1 MTKKI
6 STIDI
11 QRFRGIPKSLKLDF
25 WNKST
30 DHPCSFII
38 FGDNGTG
45 KSSVID
51 ALEFGLQARIER
63 TQSLKSE
70 LKPSPISL
78 KDFDTAKI
86 KVTFQDTTTL
96 ERHIQIEK
104 EEDTYKLK
112 LVNSQAHQNFCIA
125 PIVLRRSDILKFIQT
140 PSHQKQVLFFG
151 YIRSLTQ
158 ENSSEFITAE
168 PAVFNEAKMQLK
180 IARREL
186 VKKLAKKIGIAADEI
201 SLNSKDFDLFISE
214 KIYNGINKKERDR
227 MSRKGFKFQINNQA
241 LSIAKEI
248 KNISEKIQTIKK
260 NEPKKISD
268 SAGIQEKTQNKL
280 SRIFSDAGIY
290 LTESFKAISSS
301 NFFDRIEMRIGDVTK
316 VSFEVIVHLKNGKE
330 IQPNNIF
337 SEANLDLLALL
348 VFLSII
354 KEAAENGQEKVL
366 ILDDVLQS
374 VDSSIRLMFVDFLLK
389 NFRDWQ
395 LIFSIH
401 DRLFLNQLKTVFRRH
416 NHEFSEVEILKWDF
430 ENGPFIIKKD
440 TEKDNSLATAI
451 STSDI
456 NLISSQAGVLLEKI
470 CNHLSYSLPISIVRK
485 KEDKY
490 TLGELFP
497 GVYKKLK
504 RTQLG
509 ETLET
514 IEKLSF
520 LRNLFGAHYNEW
532 ALSLSNTEIFQYAN
546 SIKTLYESVFCKTC
560 LTWVANTTNNEW
572 KCACGICSLTSKPH
586 GHESANQK
594 AVKI

>member
-6 STIDI
+6 SAIEI

-25 WNKST
+25 WNKSA
-30 DHPCSFII
+30 DNPCSFII

-86 KVTFQDTTTL
+86 KITFQDTTTL
-96 ERHIQIEK
+96 DRQIQIKK
-104 EEDTYKLK
+104 EEDVYRLK
-112 LVNSQAHQNFCIA
+112 LVNSQAHQDFSIA
-125 PIVLRRSDILKFIQT
+125 PIVLRRIDILKFIQT

-151 YIRSLTQ
+151 YIKSLIQ
-158 ENSSEFITAE
+158 ENSIEFNTTE
-168 PAVFNEAKMQLK
+168 PTELK
-180 IARREL
+180 IEKMELKIERREL
-186 VKKLAKKIGIAADEI
+186 VEKLAKKIGITSDEI
-201 SLNSKDFDLFISE
+201 SVSPKEFDLLISD
-214 KIYNGINKKERDR
+214 KIYNGINKKQRDL
-227 MSRKGFKFQINNQA
+227 MSRKGIKFHVNHQA
-241 LSIAKEI
+241 LDIANEI
-248 KNISEKIQTIKK
+248 KNVSEKIQSINRK
-260 NEPKKISD
+260 EPKKIND
-268 SAGIQEKTQNKL
+268 SEGIQEKTQDKL
-280 SRIFSDAGIY
+280 SKIFSDAGSY

-316 VSFEVIVHLKNGKE
+316 VSFDIIVHLKNGKE

-354 KEAAENGQEKVL
+354 KEAADNGQEKVL

-389 NFRDWQ
+389 SFKDWQ

-401 DRLFLNQLKTVFRRH
+401 DRLFLNQLKTIFRRH

-440 TEKDNSLATAI
+440 TEKNNSLAIAI

-456 NLISSQAGVLLEKI
+456 NLISSQAGVLLETI

-490 TLGELFP
+490 TLGDLFP
-497 GVYKKLK
+497 GVFKKLK
-504 RTQLG
+504 RTELG

-546 SIKTLYESVFCKTC
+546 SIKTLYEYTFCETC
-560 LTWVANTTNNEW
+560 LTWITNTSNNSW
-572 KCACGICSLTSKPH
+572 KCACGKCNLTSK
-586 GHESANQK
+586 S
-594 AVKI
+594 